1 MMIKKFLLN
10 GDRDFALLF
19 LRIVIGGF
27 MLFGHGWSKLTSFG
41 EYFHSFSDPLGVGSE
56 ISYILT
62 VGAEILCSI
71 LIILGL
77 FTRFAVIPLAITM
90 IVAAFII
97 LKNESW
103 NDKEFALLYLIPYIT
118 IFIAGPGRYSLDSF
132 LLKTEN

>member
-1 MMIKKFLLN
+1 MKKFLLK

-19 LRIVIGGF
+19 LRILIGGF
-27 MLFGHGWSKLTSFG
+27 MLLGHGWSKLTAFG
-41 EYFHSFSDPLGVGSE
+41 EYFHSFSDPLGIGPE

-62 VGAEILCSI
+62 VVAEVLCSVF
-71 LIILGL
+71 IILGL

-90 IVAAFII
+90 IVAAFVI

-118 IFIAGPGRYSLDSF
+118 IFIAGPGKYSLDDY
-132 LLKTEN
+132 LLKIKN